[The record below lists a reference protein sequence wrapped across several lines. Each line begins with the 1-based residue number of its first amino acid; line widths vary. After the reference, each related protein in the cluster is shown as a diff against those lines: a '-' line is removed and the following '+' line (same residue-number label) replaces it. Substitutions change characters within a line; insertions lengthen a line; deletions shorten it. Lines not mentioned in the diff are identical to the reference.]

1 MTYLKRFQ
9 NTILMTLLIRLF
21 ENLRRMLEN
30 NSNILFTIVGAWLLQ
45 DGAYSYHDFVAP
57 FEEYEIQRVMRA
69 YENSISINIHCC
81 PEGEWTQD
89 HLNGEQFSEL
99 CQVS

>member
-1 MTYLKRFQ
+1 
-9 NTILMTLLIRLF
+9 
-21 ENLRRMLEN
+21 MLEN
-30 NSNILFTIVGAWLLQ
+30 NRKFLFTIVGAWLLQ